1 MLRSEGREGEEG
13 KGAHVSIRRVLG
25 GEGQNDPP
33 QSVEKREEQCRA
45 GEGERASDAWK
56 RKERAERKERATHGS
71 DGGDDLRRARAGGDL
86 VVCLDRVAEL
96 EACRLPELL
105 HGARHLAGNS
115 EPLELCVEGDVEKEG
130 EATADLGRGLPLGR
144 RRRAARRGGAV
155 VHLRHDEIAVRD
167 DERVPF
173 QRHRTG
179 VGHGARFV
187 RAQRCERG
195 LDFAQ
200 VAAQLLPHA
209 AEVELKRRLAVKN
222 REERKER
229 MMSKTE

>member
-1 MLRSEGREGEEG
+1 MQGGRG
-13 KGAHVSIRRVLG
+13 
-25 GEGQNDPP
+25 
-33 QSVEKREEQCRA
+33 
-45 GEGERASDAWK
+45 RASERRMEK
-56 RKERAERKERATHGS
+56 KRKSRKERAERKERATHGS

-209 AEVELKRRLAVKN
+209 AEVELKRRLAEE